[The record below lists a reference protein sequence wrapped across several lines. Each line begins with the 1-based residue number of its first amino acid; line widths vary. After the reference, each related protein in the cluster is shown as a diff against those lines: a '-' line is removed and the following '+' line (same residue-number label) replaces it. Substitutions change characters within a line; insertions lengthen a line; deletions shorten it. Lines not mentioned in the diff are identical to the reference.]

1 MEQHIEKLYEA
12 APRFD
17 EGIVVHEEPYRS
29 AKREQIRLFDQMADT
44 FGPVIVT
51 LLDDYTDTFYEE
63 MECEAQHFF
72 REGYLAAKR
81 ETALPFIPPAP

>member
-1 MEQHIEKLYEA
+1 MEPHIETLYEQ

-17 EGIVVHEEPYRS
+17 EGTIVLGEAYRS
-29 AKREQIRLFDQMADT
+29 AKGEQLRLFDQMADA
-44 FGPVIVT
+44 FGPMIVT
-51 LLDDYTDTFYEE
+51 LLNDYADTFYTE

-81 ETALPFIPPAP
+81 EAALPFIPPMP